1 MSKIR
6 EQAFLNGMVR
16 AFRKAY
22 RMGMTPLQVVKCL
35 RIAWEKEIG
44 YEYPRYVGRH

>member
-6 EQAFLNGMVR
+6 EKAFLNGMVR

-22 RMGMTPLQVVKCL
+22 RLGLSPLQALKCL

-44 YEYPRYVGRH
+44 YENTGNVRRH